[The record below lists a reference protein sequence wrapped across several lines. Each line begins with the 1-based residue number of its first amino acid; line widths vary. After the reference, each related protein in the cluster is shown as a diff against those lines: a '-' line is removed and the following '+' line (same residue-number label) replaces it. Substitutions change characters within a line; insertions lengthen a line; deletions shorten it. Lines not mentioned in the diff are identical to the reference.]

1 MRRKQI
7 MARPIEATPIL
18 RKKDADAFL
27 QSMKCDEPVSPA
39 RLRHLEKLAEVSK
52 SMEGKKK

>member
-1 MRRKQI
+1 

-27 QSMKCDEPVSPA
+27 RSMKCDEPVSSA
-39 RLRHLEKLAEVSK
+39 RLQHLERLAETSK
-52 SMEGKKK
+52 TMEGKKK